1 MIYNERQ
8 YLSSHKQLEN
18 LSGALVSFQSSG
30 FDWLDEAQTKAIES
44 QIKEIKSE
52 IREYELIKEG
62 KVSYSECSGLSELPR
77 TLILARIASGMTQK
91 DLAER
96 LGLPAQQ
103 VQRYEASSYMSASL
117 ARLIAVAEIL
127 GVKVRESWAG
137 AKADSADSVFCWN
150 SPDDIDWNMFPVKEM
165 IKRGWISNVAGS
177 GKTELV
183 RSYFLGSGG
192 QNAPVLH
199 RKKFH
204 GENKPNEYALLAWQA
219 RVLEKARHEVS
230 LGGVAEYEHTD
241 RWLKELVAL
250 TRHESAPRLAKE
262 FLADRGIILIVER
275 HLSGTYL
282 DGAAMVLETGNPV
295 VAMTIRHDRLDNFW
309 FVLFHEL
316 AHISLHLFDSLQM
329 DFFDEES
336 KGDGDTVEREADEFA
351 LESLIDSSSWDSC
364 ISRFS
369 MTTESVLV
377 DAKNIG
383 IHPSILAG
391 RIRKESGNYGIF
403 SELLGQGTVRVC
415 FEDEDEN

>member
-165 IKRGWISNVAGS
+165 IKRGWISNVAGY